1 MTTEHVIKTI
11 ATSMGLK
18 YSLGSLFQL
27 NKALDKIVR
36 KKEYPVCLQVQ
47 TTDGTFNFEETPYY
61 RRIHESQSIRL
72 IFGDAIKLDYEPE
85 QILDQV
91 EALKAQGVELLQWLN
106 TTDLFQPINDITYSV
121 MYDRF
126 DANLVAV
133 LFEFSLQEKQGVC
146 IKEMKAGAFNQSFN
160 ESYNRIKKA

>member
-18 YSLGSLFQL
+18 YSLGTLYQL
-27 NKALDKIVR
+27 NQALDKIVR

-47 TTDGTFNFEETPYY
+47 TTDGSYSFEETPYY

-72 IFGDAIKLDYEPE
+72 VFGDAIKFDYEPE
-85 QILDQV
+85 RILSQV
-91 EALKAQGVELLQWLN
+91 ENLKAQGVELLQWLN
-106 TTDLFQPINDITYSV
+106 RTDLFQPIANITYSV

-146 IKEMKAGAFNQSFN
+146 VKDMEPGAFSEAFN
-160 ESYNRIKKA
+160 KSYNGQA